1 MSQEKIRFKIVN
13 KANDGITLSAHKGSK
28 PEKMSWDEFNR
39 YYTIEDKVWAVP
51 SEELIKKFEE
61 VDEHINNATVSF
73 VLSGGLKDD
82 GVPSSPEGL
91 AHMLVMGEEI
101 RKISELT
108 GCSML
113 EATQMVRTRVDIIRN
128 GDMFVG
134 NRKPKYERRFEEK
147 KTSNEV
153 LEGPRHSG
161 KTSSDVEMHTNAI
174 LEDNPTLLALKEKM
188 AKEEK

>member
-13 KANDGITLSAHKGSK
+13 KAKDGITLSARKGSK
-28 PEKMSWDEFNR
+28 PVKMGWDEFDR

-51 SEELIKKFEE
+51 SEEVIKKIEE
-61 VDEHINNATVSF
+61 VEEHINNATASF
-73 VLSGGLKDD
+73 VLAGGLVGD
-82 GVPSSPEGL
+82 GIPKTPDQMT
-91 AHMLVMGEEI
+91 HILVLGKEI
-101 RKISELT
+101 RKITELI
-108 GCSML
+108 GCSLL

-174 LEDNPTLLALKEKM
+174 LEDNPALLALKEKM
-188 AKEEK
+188 TKEEK

>member
-1 MSQEKIRFKIVN
+1 MSQEKIRFKIEN
-13 KANDGITLSAHKGSK
+13 KAKDGITLSARKGSK

-73 VLSGGLKDD
+73 VLSGGLKGG
-82 GVPSSPEGL
+82 GVPKTPDQM

-128 GDMFVG
+128 GDMFAV
-134 NRKPKYERRFEEK
+134 NRKPKHERRFEEK
-147 KTSNEV
+147 KTGNEV

-174 LEDNPTLLALKEKM
+174 LEDNPALLALKEKM
-188 AKEEK
+188 VKEEK

>member
-13 KANDGITLSAHKGSK
+13 KAKDGITLSARKGSK

-73 VLSGGLKDD
+73 VLSGGLK
-82 GVPSSPEGL
+82 GGSVPSSPEGL
-91 AHMLVMGEEI
+91 GHMLVVGEEI

-108 GCSML
+108 GCSLL

-128 GDMFVG
+128 GDMFSG
-134 NRKPKYERRFEEK
+134 NRIQKRERRFDVK
-147 KTSNEV
+147 KTDNEV
-153 LEGPRHSG
+153 LDGPRHSG

-174 LEDNPTLLALKEKM
+174 LEDNPALLALKEKM
-188 AKEEK
+188 TKEEK

>member
-1 MSQEKIRFKIVN
+1 MSQEKICFKIVN
-13 KANDGITLSAHKGSK
+13 KAKDGITLSARKGSK

-73 VLSGGLKDD
+73 VLSGGLKGG
-82 GVPSSPEGL
+82 GVPKTPDQM

-108 GCSML
+108 GCSLL

-128 GDMFVG
+128 GDMFSG
-134 NRKPKYERRFEEK
+134 NRRPKRERRFEEK
-147 KTSNEV
+147 KTGNEV
-153 LEGPRHSG
+153 LDGPRHRG
-161 KTSSDVEMHTNAI
+161 KTSSDVEMHTNTI
-174 LEDNPTLLALKEKM
+174 LEDNPALLALKEKM

>member
-13 KANDGITLSAHKGSK
+13 KANDGITLRARKGSK

-61 VDEHINNATVSF
+61 VEEHINNATVSF
-73 VLSGGLKDD
+73 VLSGGLVGD
-82 GVPSSPEGL
+82 GIPKTPDQMT
-91 AHMLVMGEEI
+91 HMLVLGEEI
-101 RKISELT
+101 RKITELI
-108 GCSML
+108 GCSIL

-128 GDMFVG
+128 GDMFTG
-134 NRKPKYERRFEEK
+134 NRKPKRERRFEEK
-147 KTSNEV
+147 KTGNEV

-161 KTSSDVEMHTNAI
+161 KTSSDVEIHTNAI
-174 LEDNPTLLALKEKM
+174 LEDNPALLALKEKM

>member
-13 KANDGITLSAHKGSK
+13 KAKDGITLSARKGSK

-73 VLSGGLKDD
+73 VLSGGLKGD
-82 GVPSSPEGL
+82 GVPKTPDQMT
-91 AHMLVMGEEI
+91 HMLVMGEEI
-101 RKISELT
+101 RKITELI
-108 GCSML
+108 GCSLL

-128 GDMFVG
+128 GDMFAG
-134 NRKPKYERRFEEK
+134 NRRPKRERRFEEK
-147 KTSNEV
+147 ETGNEV
-153 LEGPRHSG
+153 LDSPRHSG
-161 KTSSDVEMHTNAI
+161 KTSSDVEMHNNAI
-174 LEDNPTLLALKEKM
+174 LEDNPALLALKEKM

>member
-13 KANDGITLSAHKGSK
+13 KAKDGITLSARRGSK

-51 SEELIKKFEE
+51 SEELIKKMEE
-61 VDEHINNATVSF
+61 VEEHINNATVSF
-73 VLSGGLKDD
+73 VLSGGLVGD
-82 GVPSSPEGL
+82 GVPQTPDQMT
-91 AHMLVMGEEI
+91 HMLVMGHEI
-101 RKISELT
+101 DKISELT
-108 GCSML
+108 GCSLL

-128 GDMFVG
+128 GDMFAG
-134 NRKPKYERRFEEK
+134 NRKPKRERRFEEK
-147 KTSNEV
+147 KTGNEV
-153 LEGPRHSG
+153 LDGPRHSG

-174 LEDNPTLLALKEKM
+174 LEDNPALLALKEKM

>member
-13 KANDGITLSAHKGSK
+13 KAKDGITLSARKGSK

-51 SEELIKKFEE
+51 SEEFIKKFEE

-73 VLSGGLKDD
+73 VLSSGLKGD
-82 GVPSSPEGL
+82 GVPKTPDQMT
-91 AHMLVMGEEI
+91 HMLVMGEEI
-101 RKISELT
+101 RKITELI
-108 GCSML
+108 GCSLL
-113 EATQMVRTRVDIIRN
+113 EATQLVRTRVDIIRN
-128 GDMFVG
+128 GDMFSG
-134 NRKPKYERRFEEK
+134 NRRPKCERRFEEK
-147 KTSNEV
+147 KTDNEV
-153 LEGPRHSG
+153 LDCPHHSG

-174 LEDNPTLLALKEKM
+174 LEDNHALLALKEKM